1 MCNKKCGVG
10 SRDYYKSVGGDI
22 EAIDIIEMYGL
33 GFSLGNAIKYILR
46 AGKKGDAVE
55 DLVKAVWYINRH
67 MDCVNDMMCTK
78 VDVPADVPAAVPP
91 PAKKENVRDR
101 LFSMEWREVDRVGRP
116 KIQIFEENSSLGINN
131 PQKVTGSDM
140 DIDMS

>member
-1 MCNKKCGVG
+1 MCKSNDGVG

-46 AGKKGDAVE
+46 AGKKGDIGE
-55 DLVKAVWYINRH
+55 DLVKAIWYINRH

-78 VDVPADVPAAVPP
+78 VDVPAAD
-91 PAKKENVRDR
+91 
-101 LFSMEWREVDRVGRP
+101 
-116 KIQIFEENSSLGINN
+116 ITI
-131 PQKVTGSDM
+131 QKVAGSDM